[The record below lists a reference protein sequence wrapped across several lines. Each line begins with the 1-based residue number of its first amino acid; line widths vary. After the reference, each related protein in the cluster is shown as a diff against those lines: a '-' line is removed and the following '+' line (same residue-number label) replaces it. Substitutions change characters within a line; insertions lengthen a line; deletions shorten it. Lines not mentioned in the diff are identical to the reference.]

1 MAHERSIN
9 YRHLF
14 YFWTVARLGSVASA
28 TKELHLSQPA
38 ISAQIRLLERSL
50 GEKLLQRSG
59 RGLVVTDV
67 GRLVQRYAE
76 EIFGLGRELQQA
88 LAGSP
93 SGRLG
98 RLAVGITDALPKLV
112 AYRILGPALSL
123 PVPMRLVLR
132 DDRPDRLFADL
143 ATHALDLVL
152 SDSPVPPTTLVRAYS
167 HLLGECGVTVFGVPS
182 LAKTYRKRFPT
193 SLAGAPL
200 LLPTDS
206 TAVRAALERWF
217 EAKGVRPAVVAEIED
232 SAVLK
237 VFGAKGA
244 GLFTAPTVVE
254 DDVREQYRVAV
265 VGRIPEV
272 RERFYATSVERRISH
287 PGVRAITEGARRDLF
302 G

>member
-1 MAHERSIN
+1 MRGIN

-14 YFWTVARLGSVASA
+14 YFWTVARLGSVAKA

-38 ISAQIRLLERSL
+38 ISAQIRRLERSL
-50 GEKLLQRSG
+50 DEKLLQRSG
-59 RGLVVTDV
+59 RGLVVTEV

-98 RLAVGITDALPKLV
+98 RLSVGITDALPKLV
-112 AYRILGPALSL
+112 AYRILGAALSL
-123 PVPMRLVLR
+123 PEPLRLVLR

-143 ATHALDLVL
+143 ATHSLDLVL
-152 SDSPVPPTTLVRAYS
+152 SDSPVPPTSLVRAYS
-167 HLLGECGVTVFGVPS
+167 HLLGESGITVFGVAQ
-182 LAKTYRKRFPT
+182 LANKYRKNFPT
-193 SLAGAPL
+193 SLDGAPL
-200 LLPTDS
+200 LLPTES
-206 TAVRAALERWF
+206 TAVRAPLERWMD
-217 EAKGVRPAVVAEIED
+217 ATGVQPKVVAEIED

-237 VFGAKGA
+237 VFGANGA
-244 GLFTAPTVVE
+244 GLFVAPTVVE
-254 DDVREQYRVAV
+254 DDVRHQYDVKV
-265 VGRIPEV
+265 VGRVPDV

-287 PGVRAITEGARRDLF
+287 PGVRAITESARRDLF